1 MALLQRGIRF
11 LSSSRHDLTWLTP
24 FSAHE
29 PLHLRHES
37 LNLVPGSEEGEG
49 ALYAV
54 AVFRLLGVS
63 NDLPISN
70 CRSGGGL
77 LGFVVAKVVVSF
89 TAKKKSQKNQ
99 RICLLKRGGLGRPVT
114 GIGNVDT

>member
-1 MALLQRGIRF
+1 M
-11 LSSSRHDLTWLTP
+11 
-24 FSAHE
+24 
-29 PLHLRHES
+29 
-37 LNLVPGSEEGEG
+37 
-49 ALYAV
+49 YAV

-89 TAKKKSQKNQ
+89 TAKKIFKKKQ
-99 RICLLKRGGLGRPVT
+99 RVCLLKRGGVCLNWEYRYLIPFLSFT
-114 GIGNVDT
+114 LFNWR